1 LEAVRA
7 VFPDSQA
14 RSPIQF
20 SRARSVVARLDSLA
34 PEFHRRYFVEEA
46 DRVALADCVIVVSRE
61 WNRFNIQ
68 NVLEVARQLGYVI
81 K

>member
-1 LEAVRA
+1 
-7 VFPDSQA
+7 
-14 RSPIQF
+14 
-20 SRARSVVARLDSLA
+20 
-34 PEFHRRYFVEEA
+34 
-46 DRVALADCVIVVSRE
+46 VVSRE